1 MAEVL
6 KFASEYYDVIFL
18 DGPPV
23 LPVPDAG
30 VIAKITDK
38 TVLLIEWNK
47 TDRDLVCRA
56 VDCINLNKGTLAG
69 VVLNKVNLDAIKTYG
84 GNYSKYYSNSE
95 NYYERDVA

>member
-6 KFASEYYDVIFL
+6 KFASENYDVIFL

-38 TVLLIEWNK
+38 TVLLIEWK
-47 TDRDLVCRA
+47 EPEVMAPL
-56 VDCINLNKGTLAG
+56 
-69 VVLNKVNLDAIKTYG
+69 
-84 GNYSKYYSNSE
+84 
-95 NYYERDVA
+95 ERLGSALLRGLPWSAPQFH